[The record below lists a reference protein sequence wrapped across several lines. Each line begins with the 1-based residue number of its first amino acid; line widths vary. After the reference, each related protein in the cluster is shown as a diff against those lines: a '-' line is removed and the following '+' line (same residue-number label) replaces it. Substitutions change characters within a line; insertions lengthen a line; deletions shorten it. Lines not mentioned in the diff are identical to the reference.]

1 MGKQPG
7 FFFYT
12 GDWLKDTR
20 CLSLEA
26 RGAWIDL
33 LCALWESPTRGE
45 ITWPLQALDQY
56 LGTIERD
63 GLIYS
68 AMEIL
73 EELAAL
79 QICYIVTHDNKKVT
93 IGNRRMAR
101 EENERK
107 STASRVKRWRDRK
120 SNVKVT
126 SPLPSS
132 SSSSSSDSIKD
143 TISVSDFAESWNEQ
157 FKDQLPCV
165 ALPMNGSRNRKVS
178 ARLKEHQS
186 LEFWQQVFT
195 NIKSSKFLLGLS
207 NGSWRAT
214 LDWIVANDTNC
225 VKVYEGT
232 YADKRG

>member
-1 MGKQPG
+1 VP
-7 FFFYT
+7 
-12 GDWLKDTR
+12 
-20 CLSLEA
+20 
-26 RGAWIDL
+26 
-33 LCALWESPTRGE
+33 
-45 ITWPLQALDQY
+45 
-56 LGTIERD
+56 
-63 GLIYS
+63 
-68 AMEIL
+68 
-73 EELAAL
+73 
-79 QICYIVTHDNKKVT
+79 
-93 IGNRRMAR
+93 
-101 EENERK
+101 
-107 STASRVKRWRDRK
+107 RVKRYFRCSQLINTDPEIRALKHDCGLTGFSIWLEILARTDGTPDGLWKVSERDIGGVLGGVCE
-120 SNVKVT
+120 SNTRGSARCLQWVTDRGWITWQRGSEYPNRWGLIVVNHRIWQGLEGEKQIPEKKVII
-126 SPLPSS
+126 SPPSVLPSVPS
-132 SSSSSSDSIKD
+132 LKD